1 MSYYGLAALA
11 SFQVLAYELALFHL
25 LTYQFSYLYGVLGL
39 SLALGGL
46 GLGAARAIPL
56 TRRLAEEG
64 WLEFATLRIYLQFN
78 LGLLAVPAICL
89 LPLPTLATLLLLG
102 LAYVPAGCLLSLIF
116 ATQPAERLY
125 AWDLAGAGAATLA
138 FPFLWSQFGHEN
150 FPAALA
156 ALGLT
161 ALGLWA
167 ARTPGLRLRGRLVK
181 GSLALAGLAALWVLA
196 NFRLEVLNFAMRLPA
211 NPDFPWKIFHLSARE
226 REVILSRPD
235 LVQRIEF
242 VPEYTGVSD
251 AGYETYYDGLRIDLV
266 RPDKGRR
273 FDVRMAGCLAMTDP
287 RILVVGTAAQGV
299 VKPAKLLAGD
309 PARVTGLEINRATI
323 GLMEDELFTYS
334 RKAYEGIDLQR
345 VDGRTYL
352 ERPGPAFDLITLL
365 NTHTVHDIG
374 EALTPDYL
382 HTREGLLA
390 ALGRLTPRGFL
401 SLEERNP
408 NESSQKSI
416 DSLLETLR
424 EALHASG
431 RRPAAAHLIVYEWFG
446 AFHKTANEDRFLQIL
461 VSNEPFAPAEIAW
474 MKAFERGAKVETPS
488 LEENMQK
495 LMTFFHLPDGSAES
509 GYSAVIQGWEAGK
522 SPPGAPPALTDDRP
536 YPGVVFWKAPA
547 WRWLLVSLVGLLVL
561 SLLVAALDPYGL
573 KADFAVCALTGIA
586 NAIVQTVLLQR
597 LQLVTGSPASALAAV
612 LGGLFLAGA
621 LGSLTLG
628 HRHLS
633 RTHRALGVVLG
644 GLAMTVVLS
653 VPLPAVTPLHFG
665 LRLALVWLGVAP
677 LAFVLGSFLP
687 ALSLRS
693 ALVAHS
699 ARLFAVSSLAG
710 ATAAPLCLVV
720 SVTAGH
726 RAALGVAAVAA
737 LLAVAVWPREEV
749 ADAT

>member
-56 TRRLAEEG
+56 TRRLTEPD
-64 WLEFATLRIYLQFN
+64 WLEFAVLRLYLQFN

-102 LAYVPAGCLLSLIF
+102 LVYVPAGVLLSLVF
-116 ATQPAERLY
+116 ATQPPERLY

-138 FPFLWSQFGHEN
+138 FPFLWSQLGHEN
-150 FPAALA
+150 FP
-156 ALGLT
+156 T
-161 ALGLWA
+161 
-167 ARTPGLRLRGRLVK
+167 
-181 GSLALAGLAALWVLA
+181 ALAGLGLAAVGGQALRIPGLRARRRLVAGSLGLALVAGGWVFA
-196 NFRLEVLNFAMRLPA
+196 NFQLGVLNFAMRLPA
-211 NPDFPWKIFHLSARE
+211 NPDFPWKIFNLPPRE

-242 VPEYTGVSD
+242 VPELTTARD

-273 FDVRMAGCLAMTDP
+273 FDVRMAGCLDMTDP
-287 RILVVGTAAQGV
+287 RILVIGTAAQGV
-299 VKPAKLLAGD
+299 VKPAKVLAGD

-323 GLMEDELFTYS
+323 GLMENELYTYS
-334 RKAYEGIDLQR
+334 RKAYQGIDLQR
-345 VDGRTYL
+345 VDGRTFL

-382 HTREGLLA
+382 HTKEGLQA
-390 ALGRLTPRGFL
+390 ALARLTPRGFL

-408 NESSQKSI
+408 NDSSQKSI
-416 DSLLETLR
+416 DSLLETVR

-431 RRPAAAHLIVYEWFG
+431 RRPAGAHIIIYEWFG
-446 AFHKTANEDRFLQIL
+446 AFHKTLNEDRFLQIL

-474 MKAFERGAKVETPS
+474 MKAFEKGARVETPG

-495 LMTFFHLPDGSAES
+495 LLNFFHLPDGSVES
-509 GYSAVIQGWEAGK
+509 GYSVMIRGWEEDKASLHG
-522 SPPGAPPALTDDRP
+522 PPALTDDRP

-547 WRWLLVSLVGLLVL
+547 WRWLLGCLALLL
-561 SLLVAALDPYGL
+561 LLATLVAALDPYGL

-586 NAIVQTVLLQR
+586 NAILQTVLLQR

-621 LGSLTLG
+621 LGSLGLA
-628 HRHLS
+628 HRPLS
-633 RTHRALGVVLG
+633 RARRTAGVVLG
-644 GLAMTVVLS
+644 GVAMAVVLS
-653 VPLPAVTPLHFG
+653 APLPQITPLHFY

-687 ALSLRS
+687 ALSLR
-693 ALVAHS
+693 AGLVPHA

-710 ATAAPLCLVV
+710 AAAAPLCLVV

-726 RAALGVAAVAA
+726 RAALGLAAAAA
-737 LLAVAVWPREEV
+737 LLAVALWPKGQ
-749 ADAT
+749 A